1 MMGLALAT
9 NIEVSPV
16 PSNAARG
23 YVTRNGKP
31 ERSPGSAPTS
41 LAILTRIPLE
51 WSVLSWVLHV
61 HHTPFRPLI
70 GLIHAAL
77 VPAVD

>member
-1 MMGLALAT
+1 MLGLALAT

-23 YVTRNGKP
+23 YETRNEKP
-31 ERSPGSAPTS
+31 NRSAGSAPTS

-51 WSVLSWVLHV
+51 WSVLSCVLHV
-61 HHTPFRPLI
+61 HPQPFGP
-70 GLIHAAL
+70 
-77 VPAVD
+77 